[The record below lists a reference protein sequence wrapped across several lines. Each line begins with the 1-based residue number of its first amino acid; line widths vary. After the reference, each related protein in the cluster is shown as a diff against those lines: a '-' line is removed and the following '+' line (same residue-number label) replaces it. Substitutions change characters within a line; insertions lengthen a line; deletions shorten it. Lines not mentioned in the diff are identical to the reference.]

1 MAYELNGTSQLL
13 RAAAGPTYN
22 GTGDLTLA
30 CWFWTGSTSSDQ
42 VLIAYEGEAGAEG
55 RYILAASG
63 SSTGNKIAAQSGNGS
78 TVQAARTTTSFSVNT
93 WQHAA
98 AVHSGTSS
106 RSAYLDGQ
114 GKATN
119 TGTHSF
125 TTNAEY
131 LHIGAIYYPGISLTA
146 AYLNGRVAEAAVWNA
161 ALTDAEVAALAAG
174 FTPDQIRPQSLQLYS
189 PLVRDL
195 VDLRAGRSI
204 TNVNSATV
212 STHPRVI
219 Q

>member
-1 MAYELNGTSQLL
+1 MAYQLNGTSQLL
-13 RAAAGPTYN
+13 RAAAGPAYN
-22 GTGDLTLA
+22 GTENLTLA

-42 VLIAYEGEAGAEG
+42 VLVAYEGEASAEG

-63 SSTGNKIAAQSGNGS
+63 SSTGNKIAAQSGNAS
-78 TVQAARTTTSFSVNT
+78 TVRVARTTTSFSTNT

-119 TGTHSF
+119 TDTHSF

-131 LHIGAIYYPGISLTA
+131 VHIGAIYYPGISVTS
-146 AYLNGRVAEAAVWNA
+146 AYLNGRVAEAAIWNA
-161 ALTDAEVAALAAG
+161 ALTDAEIASLAAG
-174 FTPDQIRPQSLQLYS
+174 FTPDQIRPQSLQFYA
-189 PLVRDL
+189 PLVRNL
-195 VDLRAGRSI
+195 VDLRGGRTI
-204 TNVNSATV
+204 TNVNGATV
-212 STHPRVI
+212 ATHPRI
-219 Q
+219 YT